1 MKRYWLLVTCLFG
14 AFTILSPAIAG
25 DRSTLQADIDAGAV
39 LLTTADLR
47 ILHTN
52 NTLKGRRFVAYYP
65 EGKKRIIKY
74 KGKRFTT
81 KWWIDENYG
90 SCVISVRTK
99 KKMCGLVARIGD
111 NKFRT
116 YENNTLEDANFSV
129 LEGNPEGL
137 K

>member
-52 NTLKGRRFVAYYP
+52 NTLKGAKFVAYYP

-90 SCVISVRTK
+90 NCVISVRTK

>member
-52 NTLKGRRFVAYYP
+52 NTLKGAKFVAYYP

-90 SCVISVRTK
+90 NCVISVRHK
-99 KKMCGLVARIGD
+99 KKMCSLVARIGD
-111 NKFRT
+111 NRFRS